1 MVIDSKYP
9 NESFDSN
16 SFSSE
21 LMTSDEL
28 IVDLD
33 GFEGPLDLLLS
44 LSRSQKL
51 DLMKISIL
59 QLSEQYLDF
68 IEKARS
74 LKIELAADYLVMAAW
89 LAFLKSRLLL
99 PPDPDENEPTG
110 EELAAHLAFQLERLQ
125 AMRDVAAK
133 KLMARDQLGRDFFA
147 RGIEEKVEK
156 IKRTNTRLLFWI

>member
-1 MVIDSKYP
+1 MLIDSKHQ

-21 LMTSDEL
+21 MMASDEL

-44 LSRSQKL
+44 LSRTQKL

-59 QLSEQYLDF
+59 QLAEQYLDF

-110 EELAAHLAFQLERLQ
+110 EELSLIH
-125 AMRDVAAK
+125 
-133 KLMARDQLGRDFFA
+133 
-147 RGIEEKVEK
+147 I
-156 IKRTNTRLLFWI
+156 

>member
-1 MVIDSKYP
+1 MVIDNKHP

-33 GFEGPLDLLLS
+33 GYEGPLDLLLS
-44 LSRSQKL
+44 MSRSQKL

-59 QLSEQYLDF
+59 QLSEQYLAF

-74 LKIELAADYLVMAAW
+74 L
-89 LAFLKSRLLL
+89 
-99 PPDPDENEPTG
+99 
-110 EELAAHLAFQLERLQ
+110 
-125 AMRDVAAK
+125 
-133 KLMARDQLGRDFFA
+133 
-147 RGIEEKVEK
+147 
-156 IKRTNTRLLFWI
+156 